1 MAKETKKGV
10 DLKAAERSKPQGLN
24 YLLAVAI
31 NDYEHH
37 PKLSNCVRDAE
48 RLLKVLQDR
57 YSFRPEET
65 TMLFDK
71 DATAANLHKSLV
83 LLKRKVT
90 AQDNVVIYF
99 SGHGFFDRD
108 DQTGH
113 LVPVEAQEGAV
124 WQFFSNANLVNR
136 IRAINSFHTFLII
149 DSCFSGSLFASK
161 EVSAT
166 PFAEKVEGLPSRWAL
181 AAGQIEKVEDGLHG
195 DHSPFAKALLAFL
208 EKNSSPLVPVSDL
221 IQHVKRVT
229 PHNAR
234 QTPVGGVLFQAG
246 DVGGEFVFHLKQD
259 EAKAWAEAKRLNTLS
274 SYDDYLD
281 AYPQGRH
288 AEEAEERMEALDEE
302 NAWKQAVARGSL
314 VGFRKYLR
322 AYPAGKYAGEA
333 RKRIEELK
341 AAPEPQPEP
350 VVTKKEGDS
359 PLKPA
364 PAAREKPAEKE
375 QPAALKDM
383 VFIEGGPFEMG
394 DTFGE
399 GRDNEQPVHTVTV
412 NDFYLGCYEVTF
424 EEFSRFVEATGY
436 KTDADKDDGSFVWEN
451 EKWKKKAGISWRH
464 DTTGKMRHAGEKKH
478 PIIHISWNDAV
489 AYCNWLSEQ
498 HGYQKVYAGNGNTV
512 SANWKANGYRLPT
525 NAEWEFAA
533 RQRGQKRRFGN
544 GKDIADPEEINFDG
558 STQYSIPYSKEGI
571 YRAKTTEVASF
582 PPNSLGLYD
591 MSGNVWEWCW
601 DWNDGKYYNKSNNAQ
616 NPKGPDSGSYRVLRG
631 GSWFS
636 LPGRARCALRSAV
649 FPDFRY
655 YRYGFRLARTG
666 GQ

>member
-1 MAKETKKGV
+1 MAKEIKKGV

-136 IRAINSFHTFLII
+136 IRAINSFHTFLIV

-302 NAWKQAVARGSL
+302 NAWKQAVARGTL
-314 VGFRKYLR
+314 PGFSKYLR
-322 AYPAGKYAGEA
+322 AYPAGKYAEEA
-333 RKRIEELK
+333 RKKKQELK
-341 AAPEPQPEP
+341 AGPEPRPKPIMAKKVEEP
-350 VVTKKEGDS
+350 
-359 PLKPA
+359 PPKPT
-364 PAAREKPAEKE
+364 PPPREKPAEKK
-375 QPAALKDM
+375 QHIALKNM
-383 VFIEGGPFEMG
+383 VFIEGGSFEMG
-394 DTFGE
+394 DLFGDGPGDE
-399 GRDNEQPVHTVTV
+399 KPIHRVKVS
-412 NDFYLGCYEVTF
+412 DFYLGACTITF
-424 EEFSRFVEATGY
+424 EEYDAFCQATKRDKPDDSGWGRGY
-436 KTDADKDDGSFVWEN
+436 RPMINV
-451 EKWKKKAGISWRH
+451 SWF
-464 DTTGKMRHAGEKKH
+464 
-478 PIIHISWNDAV
+478 DAV
-489 AYCNWLSEQ
+489 EYCNWRSKQEGLEPCFQWTKEVVEEKSFFGLIKGRKEIEKI
-498 HGYQKVYAGNGNTV
+498 YCDF
-512 SANWKANGYRLPT
+512 SLNGYRLPT
-525 NAEWEFAA
+525 EAEWEYAA
-533 RQRGQKRRFGN
+533 RQQGQKVRFGN
-544 GKDIADPEEINFDG
+544 GKDIADPAEINYDG
-558 STQYSIPYSKEGI
+558 SKECKVSYSQVGA
-571 YRAKTTEVASF
+571 YRGKTTQVGSF
-582 PPNSLGLYD
+582 APNSLGLYD

-601 DWNDGKYYNKSNNAQ
+601 DWYGDYPSSAQ
-616 NPKGPDSGSYRVLRG
+616 TNPLGPDSGSDRVLRG
-631 GSWFS
+631 GSWDDG
-636 LPGRARCALRSAV
+636 PAGARCA
-649 FPDFRY
+649 
-655 YRYGFRLARTG
+655 YRYGNVPDHRNRVNGFRLARAG
-666 GQ
+666 R